1 MATCLVELRASSSP
15 EGRRLRSTT
24 QQPTVPPGGLAL
36 APWRPCGCPSHR
48 GFRRGSSRRETLSP
62 HTVLASSLAS
72 PSHQVTTLFPRGTS
86 GNDIV
91 PQERTMFPRKRL
103 CSSGNDFI
111 SAAQLLC
118 VENKVVS
125 SGDDRTR
132 TYIADRRKGR
142 TKVVSCGAYPWP
154 VSRDKPKQSRF
165 LRGTSNTY
173 SSG

>member
-111 SAAQLLC
+111 SAAQLI
-118 VENKVVS
+118 V
-125 SGDDRTR
+125 
-132 TYIADRRKGR
+132 GR
-142 TKVVSCGAYPWP
+142 
-154 VSRDKPKQSRF
+154 KQSRF
-165 LRGTSNTY
+165 LCCRKFKRIGPFTGTRANESRYPSKRSLGTTHQKH
-173 SSG
+173 